1 MTVTHLAFFK
11 ERMLLF
17 IKTAILGLFADK
29 TADINLYF
37 GLFIF
42 IFGVVGN
49 ILNILILNQ
58 RTFRSNACIYLFRA
72 SSIANLISIFFGLTP
87 RILSRWKL
95 DFTATHD
102 IPCKFRAFI
111 TFSSRTIAL
120 WLIMFATAD
129 RYFTSSNHIHLRK
142 LSTLK
147 NAQTNSIIITCLSI
161 LVYSQMLFCYQA
173 NLSSTPL
180 KCYGKTDI
188 CCLITD
194 LTYSCLAIM
203 FPLIFMT
210 VFGLLTISNLRQR
223 RYCLQGRKYSHE
235 RHVNRKTLI
244 SLDQQRQRWKKLE
257 RYLQHMLCLQVISL
271 IILTLPQVIHKLYF
285 TLTYRWDKSTIEY
298 ELNRILYQ
306 FELLLPYLENALPF
320 YIYTLAG
327 GKIFRRAFQKL
338 VYSFR

>member
-1 MTVTHLAFFK
+1 
-11 ERMLLF
+11 
-17 IKTAILGLFADK
+17 
-29 TADINLYF
+29 
-37 GLFIF
+37 
-42 IFGVVGN
+42 
-49 ILNILILNQ
+49 
-58 RTFRSNACIYLFRA
+58 
-72 SSIANLISIFFGLTP
+72 
-87 RILSRWKL
+87 
-95 DFTATHD
+95 
-102 IPCKFRAFI
+102 
-111 TFSSRTIAL
+111 
-120 WLIMFATAD
+120 
-129 RYFTSSNHIHLRK
+129 
-142 LSTLK
+142 
-147 NAQTNSIIITCLSI
+147 
-161 LVYSQMLFCYQA
+161 
-173 NLSSTPL
+173 
-180 KCYGKTDI
+180 
-188 CCLITD
+188 
-194 LTYSCLAIM
+194 M

-244 SLDQQRQRWKKLE
+244 FLDQQRQRWKKLE